1 MRPKIPPNRTH
12 CKVMFNDIRSMSIS
26 VRLGIIVCTIL
37 FFQGALFGQY
47 KSGPDQDSMLFRK
60 FSFLILFDTDRDI
73 AQKFPEGKFQELIK
87 IMKTDGRLKIRL
99 EARTDS
105 VGDYDYNIGLAQRRL
120 NFAHREMI
128 SRGVNPDLF
137 LDNVYGEDF
146 PLMPNESPEGRQT
159 NRSVK
164 VSAGYFEAKEYV
176 SGRII
181 STSDSLGIP
190 GYLIMN
196 SLYYRD
202 TIPIDSSGNFQFPM
216 AQNAAFSIEF
226 YSPDHILPRRF
237 INLARENSNLGL
249 LPIDKLEVGTVFN
262 FEDILF
268 VTNKPILM
276 PDYQDALPR
285 LLRMVE
291 VAEKYKL
298 EIQGHVNYPN
308 RPPQQKGTFFYDLSE
323 QRARKV
329 YNYLI
334 AHGVDSSRLEW
345 NAYSNWNMMYPT
357 ARHENQMRFNR
368 RVAVRVIGRIE

>member
-1 MRPKIPPNRTH
+1 
-12 CKVMFNDIRSMSIS
+12 
-26 VRLGIIVCTIL
+26 
-37 FFQGALFGQY
+37 
-47 KSGPDQDSMLFRK
+47 MLFRK
-60 FSFLILFDTDRDI
+60 HSFLILFDTDRDI
-73 AQKFPEGKFQELIK
+73 AQTFPEEDFLDLEGIL
-87 IMKTDGRLKIRL
+87 KTDPRLKIRL

-120 NFAHREMI
+120 NYAHRELI
-128 SRGVNPDLF
+128 SRGVNPKLF

-146 PLMPNESPEGRQT
+146 PLMPNESAEGRQT

-164 VSAGYFEAKEYV
+164 VSVGYFEPKVYV
-176 SGRII
+176 SGQFI
-181 STSDSLGIP
+181 SSSDSAGIS
-190 GYLIMN
+190 GYIIMN

-202 TIPIDSSGNFQFPM
+202 TIPIDTSGKFQFPM
-216 AQNAAFSIEF
+216 AQDAAFSIEF

-237 INLARENSNLGL
+237 INLARENSNLGKV
-249 LPIDKLEVGTVFN
+249 PIEKIEIGTVFN

-285 LLRMVE
+285 LLRMVQI
-291 VAEKYKL
+291 ADKYKL

-308 RPPQQKGTFFYDLSE
+308 RPPQQRGTFFYDLSE

-329 YNYLI
+329 YNYLLVN
-334 AHGVDSSRLEW
+334 GVDSSRLEW
-345 NAYSNWNMMYPT
+345 NAYSNWNMMYPN

-368 RVAVRVIGRIE
+368 RVAVRVIGRVE